1 MPPLTDPALI
11 AHRIE
16 REEAKRKKEQEER
29 EAQTEVSQ
37 GAYTPEEE
45 TALDLAIRDSFGKIP
60 EQFAYSGPNGVE
72 WVTRPKNAI
81 YSQSFMYSWSYLQQI
96 YGQSLSPFLQAS
108 LSSDPRQRAY
118 MYQVLHQLAGS
129 EVEDQRLINYATRS
143 DVRNPMGQGAIN
155 RDLERTFED
164 VLQNPERFHQLGTA
178 DQFRVQQRAN
188 AILNT
193 LDEGQGQ
200 DLPKTLLKITGATA
214 TGNYNAVFNEQER
227 AALEGLAAEIR
238 GDTVPGTRLA
248 AAPSRLPG
256 VQTGTVQIKTESEAM
271 QKSRE
276 FLGIADIQDVG
287 GPNPVITIDQDWARG
302 HPVRAAVM
310 MERFR
315 VLMPEATFK
324 VGEKGM
330 VGDVLELFGRG
341 VDAVGFFP
349 GMFARVINE
358 GAEAIRFDDPAY
370 QTGLA
375 REVNQVRKSL
385 QSGNI
390 AEEDIP
396 AAMNFLAHAE
406 DEMHTDNFGEIW
418 QKTVE
423 EGLHPREAGYG
434 FTENYMDSLN
444 MLPGDSGYEWAYA
457 VTGLLSNIAFDPLNF
472 LLPGVSGARAGA
484 KGVAG
489 AAESPWRVYNS
500 GTKFRKLM
508 AGDDA
513 EKAIKTSAYAI
524 MEIDPRYTLDAANL
538 VRDSRGAFGK
548 PKIVQVNGKHALF
561 FQNMTLEQGIRISRR
576 LNLRNFIAPE
586 GLVDNATRT
595 VQSMDNLKLA
605 TGGTHEIS
613 AFGKTWSFNP
623 GKTIKLKPPR
633 IGGGYIKNWAYS
645 KTVRTPEELV
655 ESPQWRQAMD
665 TIWQGKQNMSR
676 RVFMSRI
683 QEVFGLDANMARTF
697 AGARNKADI
706 EDLMVA
712 AITGNVEAPVN
723 QGKHIV
729 RINEIKD
736 RLNNYDSLVAA
747 DEAAIANVDETL
759 SGTQVVG
766 EDGKPLRV
774 YHGTNKTFETF
785 DQSKS
790 GEGLYGAGFYHTEEP
805 TIASGYSTA
814 ESESMFEVYADKT
827 IPISRRQ
834 GVLDNLHE
842 QTGLDSARSVDEA
855 FLESGELT
863 DLFGDSEII
872 GDPGNRRLFLGKGA
886 MASGYDHTMV
896 RKALE
901 KNGLLPVKGDAQVRF
916 SYLDIRN
923 PYRADGT
930 LTGKAKD
937 DFIDAVVAR
946 AHEMDDFP
954 TDEFEDVALFEETLR
969 SLEAADNIYQT
980 AATAIGPNKV
990 NEALQELGY
999 DGITHIGGA
1008 ITGNPPHRVWI
1019 TFDPKQSI
1027 NYPST
1032 AKTAELSATRTDD
1045 IAELAYHSS
1054 MLSPRDFK
1062 LQLRTIDDHRQ
1073 WQRFFGDEETTIG
1086 KAAAA
1091 GEKATNPKRYPI
1103 QRMLTRTMSRQG
1115 RAAENGFPSPGAF
1128 RKYLETG
1135 EGQAYEAANY
1145 GFAKA
1150 LKNFFR
1156 PHGAGER
1163 VYFAMPGLNTND
1175 LLADYIPQ
1183 TTTNLRNFV
1192 ELFGIKRQTADE
1204 LIGAFLDVKNPSEA
1218 FEWLDEFWKR
1228 IADESPYL
1236 SSIGRKEVRRWKK
1249 DAMGWES
1256 ISGTLSTPE
1265 AGGFWKFEPTGYR
1278 DGQLH
1283 NPVPMWSADMLH
1295 FYQLPHID
1303 EVMEYIHFNKRL
1315 IKDWRERGGVGRKM
1329 VGGGLLQAQHAWA
1342 FVNRFWKSAVLLGRM
1357 PFGLPGRIIL
1367 EEHVRMWGFD
1377 EASAINHPLEWFRA
1391 LRHSGDMEAF
1401 TEIQAAHLGM
1411 LGDQFITRQ
1420 KIAHRGRTISMF
1432 GEQSFYDSFS
1442 QQLMKRFK
1450 SPEIRRW
1457 WLDNDPEDILK
1468 IYEGDEGLKMGTGD
1482 ILRHWDSL
1490 GENRLFWV
1498 KRMKQELDDL
1508 IGDGP
1513 DAERIVTALRTGRMV
1528 GPSGRTV
1535 RVGDKSFAKEL
1546 ELMVEDQTWKPRV
1559 EAIPQT
1565 EDWLWYDHRFGGVER
1580 FRDQAFNL
1588 FYTKPDLYMSRAP
1601 LFRNIAVREQKR
1613 LMSLGW
1619 NRGRANAAAKAHAA
1633 RRTADMLYRI
1643 GESTSAQHFLRNIFP
1658 FFPAAQELA
1667 TTWLYRV
1674 PKNLGGGFLL
1684 PGYLR
1689 LGRRG
1694 HIWMN
1699 ALKQTGLVKEDSQG
1713 RLIAPLPGFGP
1724 MMTILTGSPVPLKSY
1739 TDLRSFAGLLPIPDK
1754 LFSSDPDVS
1763 FPERLHGLIPSLGAP
1778 TAAQLAFFAEKFS
1791 MPEEWVDALLPFGR
1805 EINLGPRALE
1815 NMLMAFGID
1824 LPILVE
1830 NGTAMWNLGTN
1841 DYQQMLRTFAVEDG
1855 LRIALAAH
1863 SGDMPVKPELTGN
1876 QKHQDQQMREY
1887 EADFVKW
1894 RDKILSEAEGQS
1906 SWQMFWRGFMSPWLP
1921 MTASYTT
1928 EYEEQMTDL
1937 WQQLSVLPDG
1947 GGEVRSAM
1955 LEAFRAEY
1963 PETIWYQNGK
1973 TINLGPE
1980 RDFSETDAFLQEWIA
1995 GNIET
2000 MNPYEYLMWSVGM
2013 QSYRIHQNK
2022 IEHAFKAMGSTP
2034 GEVLVSGSERDDI
2047 YELNQQWEDY
2057 LDWTDSIND
2066 PKQGRSFA
2074 ALFQMYQDASAKRY
2088 GDQPE
2093 IRLTPEQNIRIKAKQ
2108 MLRTL
2113 ATDFTEDGIRDSDY
2127 KSVVGQLTANL
2138 DGTIY
2143 GKPKSA
2149 LNVAITEWWNKAGR
2163 PYIERVGAIYEEIEK
2178 TPAALRSPLYDRLRA
2193 IANRQE
2199 ERVRKLFG
2207 KGMPT
2212 PEEVFW
2218 GNLEAPEQAD
2228 RRLDWA
2234 GMPPEWLTN
2243 FQREKVGIP
2252 GPKKK
2257 MEKLGDVINEAAIEF
2272 EEYVKKHDLS
2282 SGSNDYAF
2290 YKDWYDQQVR
2300 QRAKELGV
2308 LKQYEDYY
2316 AAPTFERIDRI
2327 FRDEF
2332 SNSNWNATVA
2342 VTKQIYGIIESTKL
2356 DSGDFASVRG
2366 TSDTA
2371 AFYHRWLIG
2380 PGGQIDKARELDPE
2394 FGRIMDRFEK
2404 AFRESGKDL
2413 LPAQDMYWKL
2423 FFDGFGNAP
2432 DHVFE

>member
-1 MPPLTDPALI
+1 MPILGDPYLTE
-11 AHRIE
+11 HRVE
-16 REEAKRKKEQEER
+16 REEARRRREQAER
-29 EAQTEVSQ
+29 ETQTEVSQ
-37 GAYTPEEE
+37 AAYTSDEQ
-45 TALDLAIRDSFGKIP
+45 TALDLAINDMFGKIP
-60 EQFAYSGPNGVE
+60 EQFAYSGPQGIE
-72 WVTRPKNAI
+72 WVTRSKNQI
-81 YSQSFMYSWSYLQQI
+81 YSQSFMQSWAYLQQI
-96 YGQSLSPFLQAS
+96 YGQHLSPFLQAS

-118 MYQVLHQLAGS
+118 MYQVLHNLAGQ
-129 EVEDQRLINYATRS
+129 EIEDQRLGDERLYVTS
-143 DVRNPMGQGAIN
+143 RNPLGSGAN
-155 RDLERTFED
+155 RDIEKTFED
-164 VLQNPERFHQLGTA
+164 VLLNPERFNQLSVA
-178 DQFRVQQRAN
+178 DQFRIQRRATSVLS
-188 AILNT
+188 ALE
-193 LDEGQGQ
+193 EGQSQ
-200 DLPKTLLKITGATA
+200 DLPRTLLKVTGATA
-214 TGNYNAVFNEQER
+214 TGNYDAVFNEAER
-227 AALEGLAAEIR
+227 AAIEGLAAEIK
-238 GDTVPGTRLA
+238 GDTQ
-248 AAPSRLPG
+248 PG
-256 VQTGTVQIKTESEAM
+256 VRTLTARAGTLRSGSTINIRTPSEQMADA
-271 QKSRE
+271 QKL
-276 FLGIADIQDVG
+276 LGIADIQDVG

-370 QTGLA
+370 QAGLS
-375 REVNQVRKSL
+375 REVDQVRRSM
-385 QSGNI
+385 QNGSI
-390 AEEDIP
+390 PEEDIP

-418 QKTVE
+418 NKTVE
-423 EGLHPREAGYG
+423 EGLHPKEAGYG

-472 LLPGVSGARAGA
+472 LLPGVSGARAAA

-500 GTKFRKLM
+500 GSKFRKLL
-508 AGDDA
+508 AGEDA
-513 EKAIKTSAYAI
+513 EKAVRTSAYAI

-548 PKIVQVNGKHALF
+548 PKIVQVNGRNALF

-576 LNLRNFIAPE
+576 LNLRSFITPE
-586 GLVDNATRT
+586 GLVDNATRK
-595 VQSMDNLKLA
+595 VQSMDNFRMGA
-605 TGGTHEIS
+605 GGAYEVS
-613 AFGKTWSFNP
+613 AFDKTWSFNL
-623 GKTIKLKPPR
+623 GKEIKLKPPR
-633 IGGGYIKNWAYS
+633 ISGGYIKNSIYAKY
-645 KTVRTPEELV
+645 VRNPEEIV
-655 ESPQWRQAMD
+655 ESPQWRDAMD

-676 RVFMSRI
+676 RTFMSRI

-697 AGARNKADI
+697 AGAKSKADI

-712 AITGNVEAPVN
+712 ALTGNVEAPLN
-723 QGKHIV
+723 QGKHIA

-736 RLNNYDSLVAA
+736 RLNNYDSSVAA

-774 YHGTNKTFETF
+774 YHGTNKSFETF
-785 DQSKS
+785 DPGKS

-827 IPISRRQ
+827 IPASRRQ
-834 GVLDNLHE
+834 AVLDNLHE
-842 QTGLDSARSVDEA
+842 QTNLDSARSVDEA

-863 DLFGDSEII
+863 DLFGDAEII

-886 MASGYDHTMV
+886 ATSGYDHTMV

-916 SYLDIRN
+916 SYLDIKN
-923 PYRADGT
+923 PFKMDEPLEAG
-930 LTGKAKD
+930 AKKQ
-937 DFIDAVVAR
+937 FIDAVLRKAR
-946 AHEMDDFP
+946 ELYGTWDSVSDSMAKGRLNP
-954 TDEFEDVALFEETLR
+954 LTQG
-969 SLEAADNIYQT
+969 DNLY
-980 AATAIGPNKV
+980 
-990 NEALQELGY
+990 NEAKEILDVDDMNDVLQDLGY
-999 DGITHIGGA
+999 DGITHIGGR

-1019 TFDPKQSI
+1019 SFKPEQSI

-1032 AKTAELSATRTDD
+1032 AKTAELAATRTDD

-1062 LQLRTIDDHRQ
+1062 LQLRQIDDYRQ
-1073 WQRFFGDEETTIG
+1073 WQRFFGDEDTTIG
-1086 KAAAA
+1086 KAASA
-1091 GEKATNPKRYPI
+1091 GEKATNPRRYPI
-1103 QRMLTRTMSRQG
+1103 QRMLTRTMSRKG
-1115 RAAENGFPSPGAF
+1115 RAAENGFPSPEAF

-1183 TTTNLRNFV
+1183 TTNNLRNFIN
-1192 ELFGIKRQTADE
+1192 LFGIKRQTSDE
-1204 LIGAFLDVKNPSEA
+1204 LIGAFLDVKNPTEA
-1218 FEWLDEFWKR
+1218 FDWLDEFWKQ

-1256 ISGTLSTPE
+1256 ITGTLSTPK
-1265 AGGFWKFEPTGYR
+1265 AGRFWKFEPTGYR

-1457 WLDNDPEDILK
+1457 WLDNDPDEILR
-1468 IYEGDEGLKMGTGD
+1468 IYESEEGLKLGTGD

-1513 DAERIVTALRTGRMV
+1513 DAEKIVTALRTGRMV
-1528 GPSGRTV
+1528 GPSGRVV

-1546 ELMVEDQTWKPRV
+1546 ELMVEDQTWMPRV
-1559 EAIPQT
+1559 EAVPQT
-1565 EDWLWYDHRFGGVER
+1565 EDWMWYDHRFGGVER

-1619 NRGRANAAAKAHAA
+1619 NRNRAAAAAKAHAA

-1674 PKNLGGGFLL
+1674 PKSLGGGFLL

-1694 HIWMN
+1694 HIFMN
-1699 ALKQTGLVKEDSQG
+1699 ALKQAGIVEEDSQG
-1713 RLIAPLPGFGP
+1713 RLTAPLPGFGP
-1724 MMTILTGSPVPLKSY
+1724 LMTILTGSPVPLKAR
-1739 TDLRSFAGLLPIPDK
+1739 TDLRTFAGLLPIPDK
-1754 LFSSDPDVS
+1754 LFSSEEDLS
-1763 FPERLHGLIPSLGAP
+1763 FPERLSGLIPSLGAP

-1791 MPEEWVDALLPFGR
+1791 MPDEWVDALLPFGR

-1815 NMLMAFGID
+1815 NMIMAFGID
-1824 LPILVE
+1824 LPIMAE

-1855 LRIALAAH
+1855 VRIALTAH
-1863 SGDMPVKPELTGN
+1863 ADEMPVKPELTGN
-1876 QKHQDQQMREY
+1876 QRHQDKQMKQY

-1906 SWQMFWRGFMSPWLP
+1906 SWQMFWRGFMSPFLP
-1921 MTASYTT
+1921 MTVSYST
-1928 EYEEQMTDL
+1928 EYEDQMMKVWET
-1937 WQQLSVLPDG
+1937 LSVLPDG

-1963 PETIWYQNGK
+1963 PEAVWYQNGK

-2000 MNPYEYLMWSVGM
+2000 MNPYEYLNWSVGM

-2022 IEHAFKAMGSTP
+2022 VEQAFKAMGSTP

-2047 YELNQQWEDY
+2047 HELNQAWNDY
-2057 LDWTDSIND
+2057 LDWTSSIND
-2066 PKQGRSFA
+2066 DKQGRSFA
-2074 ALFQMYQDASAKRY
+2074 ELFAMYQRASAARY

-2093 IRLTPEQNIRIKAKQ
+2093 IRLTPEQNIRVQAKRL
-2108 MLRTL
+2108 LRTL

-2127 KSVVGQLTANL
+2127 KSVVGQITANL

-2143 GKPKSA
+2143 GPPKSA

-2163 PYIERVGAIYEEIEK
+2163 PYIEKVGDIYDKIEK
-2178 TPAALRSPLYDRLRA
+2178 TPAALRAPLYDKLRA
-2193 IANRQE
+2193 IANNQE
-2199 ERVRKLFG
+2199 QRVRRLFG

-2252 GPKKK
+2252 GPEKK
-2257 MEKLGDVINEAAIEF
+2257 MEQLGDVINEAAIEF
-2272 EEYVKKHDLS
+2272 EEYVRKNDLS

-2300 QRAKELGV
+2300 KRAKELGV

-2316 AAPTFERIDRI
+2316 AAPTFERIDNI
-2327 FRDEF
+2327 FRQEF
-2332 SNSNWNATVA
+2332 SNVNWNATVS

-2394 FGRIMDRFEK
+2394 FNRIMGRFEK
-2404 AFRESGKDL
+2404 AFREPGKDV
-2413 LPAQDMYWKL
+2413 LPAQDLYWKL